1 MQGVTGEEGAEIG
14 WGQAL
19 DAFDFQPWHL
29 ELLLGIWIASD
40 DSFQVAF
47 KKDEIYHVMWKELGW
62 QRHQMQGKYLRDIQL
77 PFELQDQKKNFFFTL
92 RPKK

>member
-19 DAFDFQPWHL
+19 DALDFQPWHL

-40 DSFQVAF
+40 DSF
-47 KKDEIYHVMWKELGW
+47 
-62 QRHQMQGKYLRDIQL
+62 
-77 PFELQDQKKNFFFTL
+77 
-92 RPKK
+92 